1 MLRRSDSRFGRVCEK
16 LKASRR
22 RKKVSKTGDFV
33 QLINFRRIS
42 RANASTVYR
51 YNSFLSCRSQAIE
64 ASLSVFAPHGYSCSQ
79 FSTQTSTRPR
89 AQSFVGAS
97 LQMIVRWC
105 TIGWSGRAAVCSPWS
120 ELEASLEST
129 IRNSHSHN
137 ARLPLVLD
145 DVIDDS
151 IGLTTSVAAI
161 TPADPKG
168 YISRFRRSF
177 SKPVDEFKTI
187 SDPFEKV
194 RGLMQ
199 ALSYYLYVLNS
210 HRERDSGYKPS
221 SRPVLRI
228 HNLMSLSRRS
238 SSQLLHTLLSRPS
251 VRPKRGN

>member
-1 MLRRSDSRFGRVCEK
+1 MKRP
-16 LKASRR
+16 
-22 RKKVSKTGDFV
+22 TGGPGYIYEG
-33 QLINFRRIS
+33 QLEIS
-42 RANASTVYR
+42 RSKQVEAALGENSTLDQK
-51 YNSFLSCRSQAIE
+51 YN
-64 ASLSVFAPHGYSCSQ
+64 P
-79 FSTQTSTRPR
+79 
-89 AQSFVGAS
+89 
-97 LQMIVRWC
+97 
-105 TIGWSGRAAVCSPWS
+105 
-120 ELEASLEST
+120 
-129 IRNSHSHN
+129 NSHSHN
-137 ARLPLVLD
+137 PRLPLLLD
-145 DVIDDS
+145 GTVIDDA
-151 IGLTTSVAAI
+151 IGLTTNVAAI